1 MDQALLFS
9 CIIVSII
16 SGVFLG
22 VFIYGNFHESQPQNE
37 EEENIIR
44 MIRLLNGICVS
55 VDSSNEDDFIKAL
68 NNLSERGV
76 IYAILTKTGLFF
88 NLKKNGIF

>member
-1 MDQALLFS
+1 MSYALLFS
-9 CIIVSII
+9 CIIVAII

-44 MIRLLNGICVS
+44 MIRLLNGICVMNK
-55 VDSSNEDDFIKAL
+55 DQRLKN
-68 NNLSERGV
+68 
-76 IYAILTKTGLFF
+76 YATTFLDPYQL
-88 NLKKNGIF
+88 